1 MSAAPAPAADAAPP
15 KKSKKLL
22 IIVIS
27 VVLVL
32 VLVAA
37 GAFVLLLKQNHAADE
52 GDNADTAEQS
62 HAAATPKRD
71 PKTPPTFMPLDSMV
85 VNLADAGGNRFAQLG
100 ITLQLSDPK
109 AAEEIK
115 VYMPAIRNGILIRVS
130 QRTSEEMLR
139 PDGKEALA
147 QAITAEIA
155 QVMGYDYDP
164 PPAPG
169 SADAPKRRR
178 ASNNPVESVL
188 FSSFIVQ

>member
-62 HAAATPKRD
+62 HAATPKRD

-169 SADAPKRRR
+169 SAEAPKRRR